1 MDPGHFSMPPGTVRL
16 INEDGELHKRDLIF
30 QPVPTKD
37 PNDPLNWTRSR
48 KLVNFVPI
56 LVYTTMM
63 FTMAAIPA
71 IFWVLWV
78 PEFDSNY
85 SEMNT
90 SLAIA
95 YAGTSVGC
103 VFFIPVAIKYGR
115 RSVYIVSLTAM
126 LVCTVWQAKMTTIV
140 ELYVSSLILGMAN
153 ATNETIVQ
161 MTVADMYFIH
171 QRGTANGAYT
181 AMVMTG
187 SFLSPMIA
195 GYIAADAVLFVF
207 FCLFFEET
215 KYIPHIEAE
224 VPLSP
229 RNSGEN
235 PSQKSPDTKPAVDDL
250 ACVSNPRDHSERI
263 DKTIPLLTW
272 RQRLRLITKTD
283 ESLWNLTYLPFF
295 VAFRFPLVLYTGLQ
309 YAATLCWISVQASVI
324 SIAYAQ
330 PPYNFGTIGI
340 GNMNVPI
347 YIGCI
352 FGAVYGG
359 LLSDWSVI
367 RLARRNHGYYEPEM
381 RLHLLHG
388 THWIF
393 PSIGSAIF
401 GFACGSIFDL
411 AITVLIDS
419 YQITGEA
426 FVAVAFIRNVVSM
439 AVFFAINP
447 WIEAQ
452 GLQNMFIVMG
462 ILAIVIGFAHV
473 PVIIWGKRGR
483 ERTASRYLKLVELR
497 KHSRV

>member
-1 MDPGHFSMPPGTVRL
+1 
-16 INEDGELHKRDLIF
+16 
-30 QPVPTKD
+30 
-37 PNDPLNWTRSR
+37 
-48 KLVNFVPI
+48 
-56 LVYTTMM
+56 
-63 FTMAAIPA
+63 
-71 IFWVLWV
+71 
-78 PEFDSNY
+78 
-85 SEMNT
+85 
-90 SLAIA
+90 
-95 YAGTSVGC
+95 
-103 VFFIPVAIKYGR
+103 
-115 RSVYIVSLTAM
+115 
-126 LVCTVWQAKMTTIV
+126 
-140 ELYVSSLILGMAN
+140 
-153 ATNETIVQ
+153 
-161 MTVADMYFIH
+161 
-171 QRGTANGAYT
+171 
-181 AMVMTG
+181 
-187 SFLSPMIA
+187 MIA
-195 GYIAADAVLFVF
+195 GYIAADGNWRRCFWIAFGIEAVLFVF

-250 ACVSNPRDHSERI
+250 TCVSNPQDHSERI

-340 GNMNVPI
+340 GNMNVAI
-347 YIGCI
+347 Y
-352 FGAVYGG
+352 
-359 LLSDWSVI
+359 
-367 RLARRNHGYYEPEM
+367 
-381 RLHLLHG
+381 
-388 THWIF
+388 
-393 PSIGSAIF
+393 IGSAIF

-419 YQITGEA
+419 YQVASSSVITGEA